1 MKRLMATLPLAL
13 FFAACSSGG
22 AYAPSEP
29 APPPPLDPT
38 GVYDCLLDV
47 DGMEIGATLTINGEA
62 GAYTGSVDSDMGP
75 SPVSDIT
82 VDGQEMTFLVDT
94 PDMSVFFVV
103 VFDGPNFS
111 GDFDAG
117 GMGGVINGTKR

>member
-1 MKRLMATLPLAL
+1 MKRLLSTLPLAL
-13 FFAACSSGG
+13 LFVACSSGG
-22 AYAPSEP
+22 ANAPAEP
-29 APPPPLDPT
+29 APPPALDPT

-47 DGMEIGATLTINGEA
+47 DGMEIGATVTINGEA

-103 VFDGPNFS
+103 TFDGPNFS

-117 GMGGVINGTKR
+117 GMGGMIIGTKR